1 MSAFLPEQNWLFCF
15 VLCMMHACLCT
26 LPFFDS
32 LETGNHVFLSGETP
46 YDLGEFEATAHMHL
60 HAFIRVVPDAKDA
73 IAGNIETLY
82 SLRVL
87 LCILVT
93 LLLLHLRDVCGQL
106 ASCV

>member
-1 MSAFLPEQNWLFCF
+1 MNSLDPPEHVLIHHSCF
-15 VLCMMHACLCT
+15 VQDFALRLRAGRSDIKSR
-26 LPFFDS
+26 F
-32 LETGNHVFLSGETP
+32 
-46 YDLGEFEATAHMHL
+46 DLGEFEATAHMHL